1 MLHFENDYNKGI
13 HPQLLQAL
21 VDSNQESLAGYGMD
35 SYCAQAAEKI
45 KEACHCPEAEIFFL
59 SGGTQTNQVVIDSL
73 LTSYEGV
80 IAAETGHVSTHE
92 AGAIEFTGH
101 KVLTLPSHQGKIQ
114 AAELATY
121 VDNFYHDGN
130 HDHMVFPGMVYISHP
145 TEYGTLYTK
154 EELTTISDVCRQYQL
169 PLFIDGARLG
179 YGLAAKETEVDLPTI
194 AALSDVFY
202 IGGTKMGAFI
212 GEAVVFTKQNTPK
225 HFVTTVKQHGAL
237 LAKGWLIGVQ
247 FDRFFTDNLYFEIG
261 EYAIK
266 MAEQLKDILREKGY
280 RFYLESPT
288 NQQFIIIENAK
299 LATLGEV
306 LAYSF
311 WEKYDDTHTVIRLA
325 TSWSTTQEDI
335 DKLREVL

>member
-1 MLHFENDYNKGI
+1 M
-13 HPQLLQAL
+13 
-21 VDSNQESLAGYGMD
+21 
-35 SYCAQAAEKI
+35 
-45 KEACHCPEAEIFFL
+45 
-59 SGGTQTNQVVIDSL
+59 
-73 LTSYEGV
+73 
-80 IAAETGHVSTHE
+80 
-92 AGAIEFTGH
+92 
-101 KVLTLPSHQGKIQ
+101 
-114 AAELATY
+114 
-121 VDNFYHDGN
+121 
-130 HDHMVFPGMVYISHP
+130 
-145 TEYGTLYTK
+145 
-154 EELTTISDVCRQYQL
+154 

-179 YGLAAKETEVDLPTI
+179 YGLAAKETKVDLPTI

-261 EYAIK
+261 EHAIK

-311 WEKYDDTHTVIRLA
+311 WEKYGDTHTVIRLA

>member
-1 MLHFENDYNKGI
+1 
-13 HPQLLQAL
+13 
-21 VDSNQESLAGYGMD
+21 
-35 SYCAQAAEKI
+35 
-45 KEACHCPEAEIFFL
+45 
-59 SGGTQTNQVVIDSL
+59 
-73 LTSYEGV
+73 
-80 IAAETGHVSTHE
+80 
-92 AGAIEFTGH
+92 
-101 KVLTLPSHQGKIQ
+101 
-114 AAELATY
+114 
-121 VDNFYHDGN
+121 
-130 HDHMVFPGMVYISHP
+130 MVFPGIVYISHP

-154 EELTTISDVCRQYQL
+154 EESTAISDVCRQYQL

-194 AALSDVFY
+194 AALSDIFY

-261 EYAIK
+261 EHAIK

-280 RFYLESPT
+280 CFYLESPT

-306 LAYSF
+306 LAYNF
-311 WEKYDDTHTVIRLA
+311 WEKYDDTHTVIRL
-325 TSWSTTQEDI
+325 TTIWSTTQEDI